1 MSRSDFD
8 ALFHEIGELCE
19 FSRCSLQASRS
30 IMSIV
35 AGFPGRGSAR
45 ALALG
50 DAAEGPKAVDRPEGR
65 SEKKSST
72 PRASKTSAALTV

>member
-8 ALFHEIGELCE
+8 ALFHEIGELCA
-19 FSRCSLQASRS
+19 FSRCSLQAWRS

-35 AGFPGRGSAR
+35 AGFPFRGKRAE

-50 DAAEGPKAVDRPEGR
+50 DAAERPKAVDRSEGR
-65 SEKKSST
+65 SEM
-72 PRASKTSAALTV
+72 